1 MRITIDNLI
10 VSVRKLIDEV
20 AHDAVEDFSTD
31 LNAEIEQSVIMA
43 AQKLKRDLGRQFLI
57 PVDYEATLV
66 YQDGDGSGTATLP
79 DDFGTVVE
87 FQLKGWKQPVTDL
100 IEPNSTEAKQQM
112 HPWTKGSPS
121 KPVAMV
127 TLKDGA
133 NVLKYWSA
141 PKKNGTYSHE
151 LDHFHYLPVID
162 ESTDVLHIA
171 DEVYDLL
178 LYQSASLL
186 MLSKG
191 ETAIAEQLASMGTL
205 QPLSAAA
212 ATTE

>member
-1 MRITIDNLI
+1 MRIEIEDLAK
-10 VSVRKLIDEV
+10 SVRKLIDEV
-20 AHDAVEDFSTD
+20 AHDAIEDFSTD
-31 LNAEIEQSVIMA
+31 LDAEIEQSIILA

-57 PVDYEATLV
+57 PKSFDSTLV

-87 FQLKGWKQPVTDL
+87 FQLRGWKQPVTDL

-127 TLKDGA
+127 TLKDEA
-133 NVLKYWSA
+133 NVLMYWSA
-141 PKKNGTYSHE
+141 PKKNGTYQHE
-151 LDHFHYLPVID
+151 LDHFHYMPVID
-162 ESTDVLHIA
+162 DSTDVLYIA

-178 LYQSASLL
+178 LYQSASVL

-205 QPLSAAA
+205 QPMNSVA
-212 ATTE
+212 ATD